1 MKPMLIN
8 IYLKMII
15 GIDAVNNENFN
26 KLNININNTMIKQKK
41 KLLIS
46 FN

>member
-41 KLLIS
+41 NT
-46 FN
+46 FNKF

>member
-1 MKPMLIN
+1 MKPMLIK

-15 GIDAVNNENFN
+15 RTDVVNNKNFN

-41 KLLIS
+41 NT
-46 FN
+46 FNKF